1 MNGYIMLPRALYSH
15 PVMHNGSSLQCFLR
29 ILYNARFQ
37 PETVYFNGRSVALGI
52 GQCVLSRHELA
63 AELRITPSQ
72 VRCSIEKL
80 VAYGLISV
88 ASNNHHSVVTVTN
101 FGLYQPVSERPQRAS
116 ETTNATPAE
125 QTAETHVL
133 SEENDNL
140 RQRDSQHNS
149 NGKANKKK
157 KVNNNINNIY
167 IRAFEEFWSKYPN
180 RFNRP
185 QTEKNFVKAAKAHG
199 ADAVLRALDRYIAE
213 IEAVGT
219 DKQYIARS
227 TNFVGQ
233 KAYFLGYLDDDE
245 NKGSNTEVRV
255 SATPDADE
263 TKRML
268 AQMRGDM

>member
-101 FGLYQPVSERPQRAS
+101 FDCINQFQKDRNAPARQPTQ
-116 ETTNATPAE
+116 
-125 QTAETHVL
+125 
-133 SEENDNL
+133 
-140 RQRDSQHNS
+140 RQR
-149 NGKANKKK
+149 
-157 KVNNNINNIY
+157 
-167 IRAFEEFWSKYPN
+167 N
-180 RFNRP
+180 RQR
-185 QTEKNFVKAAKAHG
+185 
-199 ADAVLRALDRYIAE
+199 
-213 IEAVGT
+213 
-219 DKQYIARS
+219 
-227 TNFVGQ
+227 
-233 KAYFLGYLDDDE
+233 
-245 NKGSNTEVRV
+245 
-255 SATPDADE
+255 
-263 TKRML
+263 KRTYY
-268 AQMRGDM
+268 QRKTII